1 MQLLQALTSPS
12 SHSTTNNKDTL
23 ASVLLDKLAPHATDL
38 KQWPDEESLKYSL
51 EWSVSKVAYM

>member
-12 SHSTTNNKDTL
+12 SHSTTTKDTL
-23 ASVLLDKLAPHATDL
+23 ASVLLDKLASHATDL

-51 EWSVSKVAYM
+51 EWSVSKVV